1 MNEEESPEKQNLRL
15 ALALLDNDESAL
27 DEILRLY
34 GPDIIESLYSR
45 FSKRMGALR
54 YEDIE
59 DVVSVALGKLWK
71 ARSTYDDTKQSIRVW
86 SYCIAE
92 HVAWTFRSTVGTKPE
107 RWKSALNKIVSK
119 KSLNASCQL
128 VPQRRESTARRQ
140 RNRLTT

>member
-27 DEILRLY
+27 DEILCLY

-86 SYCIAE
+86 FYCIAE
-92 HVAWTFRSTVGTKPE
+92 HVA
-107 RWKSALNKIVSK
+107 LD
-119 KSLNASCQL
+119 
-128 VPQRRESTARRQ
+128 VPKHGW
-140 RNRLTT
+140 